1 MGAHVWR
8 VLGRAAAPTHHRA
21 GLGVA
26 GQAREGLESRQPKQS
41 GSTGGKELASMC
53 CQALHPTAP
62 DGDHMEAEVKVQQM
76 NLIL

>member
-26 GQAREGLESRQPKQS
+26 RQAREGLESRQPKQS

-53 CQALHPTAP
+53 CQVLHPTAP